1 MKMKIYLTSLIIIL
15 FLSCKSNKNCILDIN
30 FKRQSETPG
39 PDLISFTIT
48 SKEKVFEN
56 YIEENGLIEVIFNNE
71 KSFKSKV
78 FGIIK
83 IDENK
88 YKLKIRSPYFSI
100 IDYYTDEEIYTLFNN
115 SPKTIIN
122 ITLNDKKFIFSKC

>member
-1 MKMKIYLTSLIIIL
+1 MKIYLTSLIIIL